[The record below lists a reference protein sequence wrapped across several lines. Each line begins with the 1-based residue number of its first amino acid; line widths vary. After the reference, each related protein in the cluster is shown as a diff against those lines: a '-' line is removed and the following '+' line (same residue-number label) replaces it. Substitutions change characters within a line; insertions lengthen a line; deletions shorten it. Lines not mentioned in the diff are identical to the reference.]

1 MKTVVF
7 DTNALLTPAEHR
19 VDVFDEVERLV
30 GGYEAVVPK
39 QVAQE
44 VESLDVKGG
53 DVARELLERCRV
65 VEVDGEEVD
74 YADDAVVALAEDA
87 YAAVTND
94 SELKNRLLK
103 TGVPVIHLRGRN
115 RMDITRP

>member
-1 MKTVVF
+1 MKDVVF
-7 DTNALLTPAEHR
+7 DTSALLTPAQHG
-19 VDVFDEVERLV
+19 VDVFTEVERLL
-30 GGYEAVVPK
+30 GGYRAVVPRM
-39 QVAQE
+39 VAEE
-44 VESLDVKGG
+44 VESLDVDGA

-65 VEVDGEEVD
+65 VDVDGEDVG
-74 YADDAVVALAEDA
+74 YADDAVVAAAEDA

-115 RMDITRP
+115 RLDITRP